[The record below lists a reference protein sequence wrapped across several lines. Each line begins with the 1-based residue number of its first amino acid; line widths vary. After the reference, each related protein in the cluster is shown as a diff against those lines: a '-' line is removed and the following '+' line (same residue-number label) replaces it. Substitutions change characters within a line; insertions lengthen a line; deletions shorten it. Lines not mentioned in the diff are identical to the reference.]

1 MLMDIFNIINETS
14 CLADFHAKDKNDC
27 LRKMAELLSTDLY
40 EINADEI
47 YDALIQR
54 EEVGSTG
61 FEEGVAIPH
70 AKVPG
75 LKNFHMSIAYS
86 KKGINFDSIDGRKSQ
101 FFFALIGPDEH
112 PEIHLQILAQISR
125 ISRNPAAR
133 REMSQA
139 NSGLALKEAFLRHV
153 SGQPLTMK
161 GERNKLLFLILY
173 EKRFLDDILEL
184 FLERGIR
191 GVNVLE
197 SSGIKDQLSTIPLFS
212 DFLNFLGER
221 SDVSKTIMTVIPEK
235 EVPEIVQG
243 IEEIMGDLDKH
254 TGAMVMAI
262 DLFFMKGSLEV

>member
-1 MLMDIFNIINETS
+1 
-14 CLADFHAKDKNDC
+14 
-27 LRKMAELLSTDLY
+27 
-40 EINADEI
+40 
-47 YDALIQR
+47 
-54 EEVGSTG
+54 
-61 FEEGVAIPH
+61 
-70 AKVPG
+70 
-75 LKNFHMSIAYS
+75 
-86 KKGINFDSIDGRKSQ
+86 
-101 FFFALIGPDEH
+101 GPDEH